1 MQAIVAIATLL
12 IGIAVILAGSG
23 LLGTVLGIRGQ
34 IEGFSSLMLGVI
46 MAAYFVGFVIG
57 TKTVPEVIRRVG
69 HIRMFAA
76 LASLVSVATLMHGL
90 LINPYV
96 WIVVRALSGFCIV
109 GIYIVIESWLN
120 TQTDNEN
127 RGHVFSAYM
136 TTTLIGLG
144 IGQVL
149 LLAGDINTLFL
160 FALASVLLSLGLVPV
175 ALTRVQEPVIQ
186 DVDRLGLR
194 KLYEASPS
202 GVVGSVFAGLGA
214 GAFWGLGPVFATGI
228 GLDTAGV
235 SGFMGLTILGG
246 ILMLWPIG
254 KLSDRYDRRR
264 ILMWACLATAA
275 AAGTASWLTG
285 MDARWVLLGG
295 FLYGA
300 FSFSIYSL
308 SVAHTNDHVD
318 ASQMLET
325 TATLQLLWSSGAIA
339 GPILVGLFMQWT
351 GPLTFLPFLVISA
364 LIPGLFTRYRMSV
377 SAPVAAEEQ
386 GDFVPQFAT
395 SPVALEMY
403 PEPEDET
410 EGEPLPENAAD
421 EPESSSTGSSSSA
434 NRRRRCSNQ
443 STR

>member
-1 MQAIVAIATLL
+1 MQAIIAIATLL

-149 LLAGDINTLFL
+149 LLAGDIHTLFL

-186 DVDRLGLR
+186 DVARLGLR

-410 EGEPLPENAAD
+410 EGEPLPENRTTQ
-421 EPESSSTGSSSSA
+421 ES
-434 NRRRRCSNQ
+434 
-443 STR
+443 

>member
-410 EGEPLPENAAD
+410 EGEPLPENRTTQ
-421 EPESSSTGSSSSA
+421 ES
-434 NRRRRCSNQ
+434 
-443 STR
+443 

>member
-1 MQAIVAIATLL
+1 MQAIIAIATLL

-46 MAAYFVGFVIG
+46 MASYFVGFVIG

-90 LINPYV
+90 LLNPYV

-149 LLAGDINTLFL
+149 LLAGDIHTLFL

-186 DVDRLGLR
+186 DVARLGLR

-351 GPLTFLPFLVISA
+351 GPLTFLPFLVIAA

-386 GDFVPQFAT
+386 SDFVPQFAT
-395 SPVALEMY
+395 SPVVLEMH
-403 PEPEDET
+403 PEQEDET
-410 EGEPLPENAAD
+410 EVESLPENRTTQD
-421 EPESSSTGSSSSA
+421 S
-434 NRRRRCSNQ
+434 
-443 STR
+443 